1 MKREWLKVLR
11 EKKKFTHEKVAGKA
25 DISRAFYTEIENGTK
40 NPSAM
45 VAQRIGEVMGF
56 KWTLF
61 FENKCS
67 KKQQK
72 IKSA

>member
-1 MKREWLKVLR
+1 MKREWLKLLR
-11 EKKKFTHEKVAGKA
+11 EKKKFTHEKVAVKA

-61 FENKCS
+61 FEYNCCDKR
-67 KKQQK
+67 QK
-72 IKSA
+72 TKSA